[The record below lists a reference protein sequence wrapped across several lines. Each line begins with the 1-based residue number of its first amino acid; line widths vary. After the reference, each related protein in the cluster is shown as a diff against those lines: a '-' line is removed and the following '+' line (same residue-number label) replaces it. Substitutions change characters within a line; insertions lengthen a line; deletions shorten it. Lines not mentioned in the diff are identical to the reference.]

1 MKGSIGWYKN
11 QWLDINNIFIAAT
24 DRGLKFG
31 DGIFETI
38 LIKHNKPILFDEH
51 IKRLEKSSKILNIN
65 LKLNKLNL
73 KRIINEGITKLSI
86 KDNEFGSVRINYS
99 RGTNKGRSLKINSS
113 SITNSVD
120 NLWLEFYQIQP
131 DFAPISVYISQQEKR
146 NEFSLISKCK
156 TFSYNQSIQV
166 LLEANQK
173 SFDDSILLNTSGELC
188 CGSTF
193 NLLIKRNTH
202 WITPRKES
210 GCLEG
215 IMVEKALKLKIAK
228 EELIFPEFQEDD
240 IIVAINSLSCRQI
253 NKVNDLKLRSNF
265 DPIYFWKLLYN

>member
-11 QWLDINNIFIAAT
+11 QWLDINKIFISAT

-73 KRIINEGITKLSI
+73 KRIIDEGITKLSI

-188 CGSTF
+188 CGSSF

-265 DPIYFWKLLYN
+265 DPIYFWKFLYN

>member
-11 QWLDINNIFIAAT
+11 QWLDINNIFISAT

-73 KRIINEGITKLSI
+73 KRIIDEGIAKLSL
-86 KDNEFGSVRINYS
+86 KDNEFGSVRLNYS
-99 RGTNKGRSLKINSS
+99 RGTNKGRSLKINST

-228 EELIFPEFQEDD
+228 EQLIFPEFQEDD

>member
-11 QWLDINNIFIAAT
+11 QWLDINNIFISAT

-73 KRIINEGITKLSI
+73 KRIIDEGITKLSI

-188 CGSTF
+188 CGSSF

-228 EELIFPEFQEDD
+228 EQLIFPEFQEDD

-253 NKVNDLKLRSNF
+253 NKVNDLKLRSTF

>member
-11 QWLDINNIFIAAT
+11 QWLDINNIFISAT

-38 LIKHNKPILFDEH
+38 LVKHNKPILFDEH

-73 KRIINEGITKLSI
+73 KRIIDEGITKLSI

-99 RGTNKGRSLKINSS
+99 RGTNKGRSLKINST

-188 CGSTF
+188 CGSSF

-228 EELIFPEFQEDD
+228 EQLIFPEFQEDD

-253 NKVNDLKLRSNF
+253 NKVNDLKLRSTF